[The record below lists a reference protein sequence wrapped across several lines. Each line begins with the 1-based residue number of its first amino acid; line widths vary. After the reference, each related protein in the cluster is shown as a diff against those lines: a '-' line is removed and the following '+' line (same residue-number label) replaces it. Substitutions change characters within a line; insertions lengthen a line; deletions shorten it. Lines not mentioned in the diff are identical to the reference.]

1 MRIVTVEPTASG
13 VLERSEAGD
22 QTLLSY
28 LETEKHAANAARQSQ
43 VSEWKE
49 SYRQLEARPRVE
61 VRNSPIPNAP
71 NIEVPLGAMFSE
83 SVFATVLDTIFQAS
97 PLLTARGPRQ
107 AEAKAFQAFINR
119 IAEKEVNLRPAV
131 EQSFLDCCQLGTGVF
146 YIPFTEETKKGAST
160 RIVRRGPRVFSIPV
174 EDVLVPGA
182 SDYDVQTLPWVG
194 IRFWYRPG
202 EFASVARRNKWDV
215 EGCTP
220 SAATDEIR
228 KHRQH
233 LAGTS
238 EHGQNEL
245 HAVWLF
251 WAYFDYDGD
260 GLDEDLLVVYHE
272 GSSKLLRV
280 DFNPYD
286 YRPLTVCRYQLRPH
300 LFWGKGIVEMVRPFE
315 EEASDQHNERTLN
328 IRLANARVWF
338 APNGQLDESFVIYPN
353 RVKQV
358 ADPSQIV
365 EKKLSDVYPSAW
377 QSESQVISLAERRC
391 GIVGDLSS
399 ASPASRLMG
408 TRTPAT
414 TAMSTLQAVNRRFTP
429 PFDSMKNAA
438 CDAIKQALFR
448 YQERLLAGDR
458 KAEQHIMEL
467 LGPEDGNLVILILKD
482 KQFADEMTVEF
493 TAVSA
498 SVNRDADRQNAMM
511 LVQMLGQYY
520 QRIIELT
527 QLASTP
533 GIAPQVAKI
542 AIQVAEKAS
551 EVIDRT
557 IRTFDQVRDPK
568 TFLLDIEEE
577 LSSINPKDQALQA
590 IAQLMGGLQNPGG
603 VSPVAPGGA
612 EGAGGGIEQLL
623 PLIGQIL
630 GGGEGA
636 VEPPD
641 DESAEK

>member
-1 MRIVTVEPTASG
+1 MRLVTVEPTSPS
-13 VLERSEAGD
+13 VLERTEPGD
-22 QTLLSY
+22 QALLTY
-28 LETEKHAANAARQSQ
+28 LETEKHAATAARHAQ

-49 SYRQLEARPRVE
+49 SYRQLEARPKIDIK
-61 VRNSPIPNAP
+61 NTPIPNAP

-107 AEAKAFQAFINR
+107 NEAKAFQTFINR
-119 IAEKEVNLRPAV
+119 IADKEVNLRPAV
-131 EQSFLDCCQLGTGVF
+131 EQTFLDCCQLGTGVF
-146 YIPFTEETKKGAST
+146 YIPFVEETKKGSST
-160 RIVRRGPRVFSIPV
+160 RIIRRGPRVFSIPI

-182 SDYDVQTLPWVG
+182 SDYDVQTLPWIG

-202 EFASVARRNKWDV
+202 EFNAVARKNKWDA

-220 SAATDEIR
+220 SASTDEIR
-228 KHRQH
+228 KHRQR
-233 LAGTS
+233 LAGTA

-251 WAYFDYDGD
+251 WVYFDYDQD

-272 GSSKLLRV
+272 GSSKILRV

-315 EEASDQHNERTLN
+315 EEATDQHNERTLN

-338 APNGQLDESFVIYPN
+338 APNGQLDETFVIYPN

-377 QSESQVISLAERRC
+377 QAESQVISLAERRC

-429 PFDSMKNAA
+429 PFDSMKTAA
-438 CDAIKQALFR
+438 CDAIRQALFR
-448 YQERLLAGDR
+448 YQERLLAGDK

-467 LGPEDGNLVILILKD
+467 LGPEDGNLVVLILKD
-482 KQFADEMTVEF
+482 KQFSDEMTVEF

-498 SVNRDADRQNAMM
+498 SVNRDADRQNAML

-520 QRIIELT
+520 QRVIELT

-533 GIAPQVAKI
+533 GIPPQVANI

-568 TFLLDIEEE
+568 TFLIDVEAE
-577 LSSINPKDQALQA
+577 LSTINPQDQALQA
-590 IAQLMGGLQNPGG
+590 IAQLMGGSPMAGG
-603 VSPVAPGGA
+603 VSPVAQGGVP
-612 EGAGGGIEQLL
+612 GAGGGLEQLL
-623 PLIGQIL
+623 PLVGQLL
-630 GGGEGA
+630 GGGGEA
-636 VEPPD
+636 EEPED
-641 DESAEK
+641 EESAEK

>member
-1 MRIVTVEPTASG
+1 MRLVTVEPTSSG
-13 VLERSEAGD
+13 TLERNDGAD
-22 QTLLSY
+22 HDLLSY
-28 LETEKHAANAARQSQ
+28 LETEKHAANAARHSQ

-49 SYRQLEARPRVE
+49 VYRQLEARPKVDIK
-61 VRNSPIPNAP
+61 NTPIPNAP

-97 PLLTARGPRQ
+97 PLLTARGPRPE
-107 AEAKAFQAFINR
+107 EAKAFQTFINR

-131 EQSFLDCCQLGTGVF
+131 EQAFLDCCQLGTGVF
-146 YIPFTEETKKGAST
+146 YIPFIEETKKGAST
-160 RIVRRGPRVFSIPV
+160 RILRRGPRMFSVPI

-182 SDYDVQTLPWVG
+182 ADYDLQTLPWVG
-194 IRFWYRPG
+194 IRFWYREG
-202 EFASVARRNKWDV
+202 EFQAVARRNKWNT

-220 SAATDEIR
+220 QAANDEIR
-228 KHRQH
+228 RHRQR
-233 LAGTS
+233 LAGTA

-251 WAYFDYDGD
+251 WVYYDYDND
-260 GLDEDLLVVYHE
+260 GIDEDLLVVYHE
-272 GSSKLLRV
+272 SSSKLLRV
-280 DFNPYD
+280 EFNPYD

-315 EEASDQHNERTLN
+315 EESTDLHNERTLN

-338 APNGQLDESFVIYPN
+338 APNGQLDETFVIYPN

-377 QSESQVISLAERRC
+377 QAESQVISLAERRC

-429 PFDSMKNAA
+429 PFDSMKEAA
-438 CDAIKQALFR
+438 CGAIRQALFR

-458 KAEQHIMEL
+458 KAEEHIMQL
-467 LGPEDGNLVILILKD
+467 LGPEDGNLVIMILKD
-482 KQFADEMTVEF
+482 KQFADELVVEF

-520 QRIIELT
+520 QRVIELT

-533 GIAPQVAKI
+533 GIPPPVANI
-542 AIQVAEKAS
+542 ALQVAEKAG

-568 TFLLDIEEE
+568 TFLVEVEEAMAQV
-577 LSSINPKDQALQA
+577 NPADQALQA
-590 IAQLMGGLQNPGG
+590 IAQLMGGQMPGQEG
-603 VSPVAPGGA
+603 MSPVEGGA
-612 EGAGGGIEQLL
+612 QGGLGGLEQVL
-623 PLIGQIL
+623 PLIGQL
-630 GGGEGA
+630 FGGQEGA
-636 VEPPD
+636 EGPEEPEAPP
-641 DESAEK
+641 E